1 MGVMSPMGHYCGMR
15 EVAFATDSIRLGQFL
30 KLADVIDVGSDARSL
45 LADGDVRV
53 NGTGE
58 VRRGRQL
65 VRGDVVSIGDVDL
78 RVG

>member
-1 MGVMSPMGHYCGMR
+1 MR
-15 EVAFATDSIRLGQFL
+15 EVAIATDSIRLGQFL

-53 NGTGE
+53 NGTWE